1 MSIASSYDPNM
12 NLVGRVNVVYKPGSA
27 YPTPTQTNKLLFLA
41 LRNLVAT
48 RPQWKFNIIDVSTYN
63 GERVARDVDIYHS
76 DGESPDELM
85 GNVSVLW
92 HNTTAKLFITNER
105 IVKGRSRGRHYR
117 TTDPA
122 KAELAIRKYFYP
134 SSRDELLVKAV
145 DEAVTFVSNEESSKA
160 SYMHSARTNVFNS
173 GSGVE
178 FVFKHIDMYL
188 QEHPHKRPEYEKF
201 LEKDAVHK
209 AVAGIEA
216 AVKLKLAFV
225 VMLRGRNYVVKDLA
239 LESGDVQTYT
249 DETLPY
255 HLRKCIGMLKLV
267 ENGQMISGIG
277 CRVDEVVMVVLKD
290 QGEQE

>member
-1 MSIASSYDPNM
+1 MSIASNYDPNM
-12 NLVGRVNVVYKPGSA
+12 NLVGRINVVYKPGST
-27 YPTPTQTNKLLFLA
+27 YPTPTQTNRMLFLT

-48 RPQWKFNIIDVSTYN
+48 RPQWKFNIVDVSTYN
-63 GERVARDVDIYHS
+63 GERVAREVDIYHS

-85 GNVSVLW
+85 GNVSVMW
-92 HNTTAKLFITNER
+92 HCKEAKLFITNER
-105 IVKGRSRGRHYR
+105 IAKGRSRGRHYR
-117 TTDPA
+117 TTNPE
-122 KAELAIRKYFYP
+122 KAELVIRKYFYP
-134 SSRDELLVKAV
+134 SSRDELLGKAV
-145 DEAVTFVSNEESSKA
+145 DEAITFVAGEEGNKA
-160 SYMHSARTNVFNS
+160 SYMHSARRSVFDS

-188 QEHPHKRPEYEKF
+188 QEYSHKRPEYEKF

-209 AVAGIEA
+209 VVASIDT
-216 AVKLKLAFV
+216 AVKLKRAFV

-239 LESGDVQTYT
+239 LGHGDVQMHT

-267 ENGQMISGIG
+267 EKGQMVSDIG
-277 CRVDEVVMVVLKD
+277 CRVDEVVMVVMKD